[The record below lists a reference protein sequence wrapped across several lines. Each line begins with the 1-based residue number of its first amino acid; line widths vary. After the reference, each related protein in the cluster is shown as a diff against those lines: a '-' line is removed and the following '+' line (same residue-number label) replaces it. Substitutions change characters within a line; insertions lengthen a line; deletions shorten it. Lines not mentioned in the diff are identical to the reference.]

1 MPPLRRTRVLNP
13 PMPEEKEYILG
24 THDDEI
30 LRLGLQHRVWRPRAL
45 DAWRRAGF
53 TLGQTIVDLGCGPGY
68 ASLDLAEIVGPKGKI
83 ISIDKSRRFLDALG
97 AAQRL
102 RGITNIVSHELD
114 LNDSALPDVKADGAW
129 ARWVF
134 AFVEKP
140 HDLLTRTAKI
150 LKSGGVFVIHEY
162 IDYSTW
168 RLAPRLLELEEYVQA
183 VMDSWRADGAE
194 PDIGLE
200 IPAWLK
206 ELGFEL
212 KSLNPIVDIVP
223 ASNFVWE
230 WPKAFIEVG
239 IQRLV
244 DLGRM
249 KHERAHEIL
258 LAFAAAETTSGTLMI
273 TPTVL
278 EIIAVRR

>member
-1 MPPLRRTRVLNP
+1 
-13 PMPEEKEYILG
+13 MPEKKEYVLG
-24 THDDEI
+24 THDKEI
-30 LRLGLQHRVWRPRAL
+30 LRLGLQHRVWRPHAL

-53 TLGQTIVDLGCGPGY
+53 TLGQTILDIGCGPGY
-68 ASLDLAEIVGPKGKI
+68 ASLDLAEIVGGSGTVV
-83 ISIDKSRRFLDALG
+83 SIDKSRRFLDALG
-97 AAQRL
+97 SFQRERHL
-102 RGITNIVSHELD
+102 SNIISHEID
-114 LNDSALPDVKADGAW
+114 LNESPLPTVEADGAW

-134 AFVEKP
+134 AFVKHPRELLARASTLLKP
-140 HDLLTRTAKI
+140 
-150 LKSGGVFVIHEY
+150 GGVFVIHEY

-168 RLAPRLLELEEYVQA
+168 RLAPRLPELEEYVQA
-183 VMDSWRADGAE
+183 VMDSWRADGGE

-223 ASNFVWE
+223 PSNFVWE

-249 KHERAHEIL
+249 KEQRAREIL
-258 LAFAAAETTSGTLMI
+258 TAFAVAEAVPGTLMI

-278 EIIAVRR
+278 EIIAVRL